1 MPMTDP
7 LHFAAHERE
16 ILLATR
22 GVGPR
27 VVERLEQMG
36 ISSLVALAD
45 ADVRDLLEQG
55 ARLSGSSCW
64 KNSPQARAAIQA
76 AIASALACIHGVR

>member
-1 MPMTDP
+1 MPNTDP

-22 GVGPR
+22 GVGPK
-27 VVERLEQMG
+27 VVERFEQMG
-36 ISSLVALAD
+36 IRSLAALAD
-45 ADVRDLLEQG
+45 ADARDLLEQG

-76 AIASALACIHGVR
+76 AIASALAYVDGAR